1 MRGLGFGGPEP
12 LPEGKIGTTL
22 HNALVRVPG
31 TTRFLSRTVRALAE
45 YLNALQDD
53 LTNFIGLNSNS
64 DSQRGGIIGTAV
76 NGLSNG
82 LQRLVRAVTNL
93 AGNLNGVSD
102 IMMLP
107 FSIVS
112 EVLSVVWDI
121 FSNILSLLT
130 NGVGVN
136 SLIPTSLPKLW
147 ALIKAIFTDVM
158 MSPTAFTRL
167 AMKMVA
173 PGPVARFL

>member
-31 TTRFLSRTVRALAE
+31 TNRFLSRTVRALAE
-45 YLNALQDD
+45 FLNALQDD

-112 EVLSVVWDI
+112 EVLGVVWDI
-121 FSNILSLLT
+121 FGNIISLLT
-130 NGVGVN
+130 NGVGMN
-136 SLIPTSLPKLW
+136 SLIPTSVPKLW
-147 ALIKAIFTDVM
+147 SLIKAIFSDVM